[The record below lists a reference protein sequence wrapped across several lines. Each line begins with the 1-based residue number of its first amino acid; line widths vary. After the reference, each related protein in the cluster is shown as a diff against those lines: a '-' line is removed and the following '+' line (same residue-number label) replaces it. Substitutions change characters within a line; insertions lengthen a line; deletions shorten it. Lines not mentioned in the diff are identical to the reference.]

1 MSERTIDTLLERLRR
16 LPPQTS
22 LTLPQ
27 LRTQYERAQVAFPL
41 TGEVTLQV
49 IDTGPVRGEW
59 LLPAGFGDAVVLYL
73 HGGGYVMGSPRS
85 HRHLAADIAVAA
97 GTRAFTLDYRLAPE
111 HPFPAAL
118 DDAVAA
124 YRWLIESRRFKPG
137 RIVLAGD
144 SAGGGLVLTTLVAL
158 RDADLPLP
166 AGGVCMSPWTDLS
179 CSLPSC
185 DPQRPNAD
193 PLIDHA
199 VLRAM
204 ANAYAGSS
212 LRDPRVSPLFADLR
226 GLPPLLVQV
235 AAGEALLDDARQLV
249 IAAGDAGVHTTLEVW
264 PRMVHV
270 WQWYARLLDEGH
282 QAIERVAQF
291 IHGAL
296 RQRARGGC
304 SILNAAGPL
313 KPARTPAMAA
323 HPRLR

>member
-1 MSERTIDTLLERLRR
+1 MSDRTIAKLLERLRR

-22 LTLPQ
+22 LTLAE
-27 LRTQYERAQVAFPL
+27 LRAQYERAQIAFPL
-41 TGEVTLQV
+41 MDEVTLQV
-49 IDTGPVRGEW
+49 VDAGPVRGEW
-59 LLPAGFGDAVVLYL
+59 LLPAGTGDAVVLYM
-73 HGGGYVMGSPRS
+73 HGGGYVIGSPRS

-124 YRWLIESRRFKPG
+124 YRWLVESQGAQPG

-158 RDADLPLP
+158 RDAGLPLP
-166 AGGVCMSPWTDLS
+166 AAGVCISPWTDLS

-185 DPQRPNAD
+185 DPQLPSYD

-204 ANAYAGSS
+204 AHAYMGRRS
-212 LRDPRVSPLFADLR
+212 LRNPRVSPLFADLR

-235 AAGEALLDDARQLV
+235 AGGEALVDDARQLA
-249 IAAGDAGVHTTLEVW
+249 IAASEAGVHTTLEVW

-270 WQWYARLLDEGH
+270 WHWYARMLDEGQ
-282 QAIERVAQF
+282 QAIERIAEFMQ
-291 IHGAL
+291 GAL
-296 RQRARGGC
+296 RQRAAVDR
-304 SILNAAGPL
+304 A
-313 KPARTPAMAA
+313 
-323 HPRLR
+323 

>member
-1 MSERTIDTLLERLRR
+1 MSDRTIAKLLERLRR

-22 LTLPQ
+22 LTLAE
-27 LRTQYERAQVAFPL
+27 LRAQYERAQIAFPL
-41 TGEVTLQV
+41 MDEVTLQV
-49 IDTGPVRGEW
+49 VDAGPVRGEW
-59 LLPAGFGDAVVLYL
+59 LLPAGTGDAVVLYM
-73 HGGGYVMGSPRS
+73 HGGGYVIGSPRS

-124 YRWLIESRRFKPG
+124 YRWLVESQGAQPG

-158 RDADLPLP
+158 RDAGLPLP
-166 AGGVCMSPWTDLS
+166 AAGVCISPWTDLS

-185 DPQRPNAD
+185 DPQLPSYD

-204 ANAYAGSS
+204 AHAYMGRRS
-212 LRDPRVSPLFADLR
+212 LRNPRVSPLFADLR

-235 AAGEALLDDARQLV
+235 AGGEALVDDARQLA
-249 IAAGDAGVHTTLEVW
+249 IAASEAGVHTTLEVW

-270 WQWYARLLDEGH
+270 WHWYARKLDEGQ
-282 QAIERVAQF
+282 QAIERIAEFMQ
-291 IHGAL
+291 GAL
-296 RQRARGGC
+296 RQRAAVDR
-304 SILNAAGPL
+304 A
-313 KPARTPAMAA
+313 
-323 HPRLR
+323 

>member
-1 MSERTIDTLLERLRR
+1 MSDRTIAKLLERLRR

-22 LTLPQ
+22 LTLAE
-27 LRTQYERAQVAFPL
+27 LRAQYERAQIAFPL
-41 TGEVTLQV
+41 MDEVTLQV
-49 IDTGPVRGEW
+49 VDAGPVRGEW
-59 LLPAGFGDAVVLYL
+59 LLPAGTGDAVVLYM
-73 HGGGYVMGSPRS
+73 HGGGYVIGSPRS

-124 YRWLIESRRFKPG
+124 YRWLVESQGAQPG

-158 RDADLPLP
+158 RDAGLPLP
-166 AGGVCMSPWTDLS
+166 AAGVCISPWTDLS

-185 DPQRPNAD
+185 DPQRPSHD

-204 ANAYAGSS
+204 AKAYRGRRSP
-212 LRDPRVSPLFADLR
+212 RDPRLSPLFADLR

-235 AAGEALLDDARQLV
+235 AGGEALVDDARQLA
-249 IAAGDAGVHTTLEVW
+249 IAASEAGVHTTLEVW

-270 WQWYARLLDEGH
+270 WHWYARMLDEGQ
-282 QAIERVAQF
+282 QAIERIAEFMQ
-291 IHGAL
+291 GAL
-296 RQRARGGC
+296 RQRAAVDR
-304 SILNAAGPL
+304 A
-313 KPARTPAMAA
+313 
-323 HPRLR
+323 